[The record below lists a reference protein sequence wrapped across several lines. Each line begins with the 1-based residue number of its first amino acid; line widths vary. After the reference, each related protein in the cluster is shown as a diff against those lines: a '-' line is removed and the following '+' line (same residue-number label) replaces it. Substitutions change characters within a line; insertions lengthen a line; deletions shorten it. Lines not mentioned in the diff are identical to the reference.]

1 MLTGGWDVHRPKV
14 YFSNKDEIMAF
25 SQSISDELITMG
37 FRDPKEAIRNLMRS
51 QTWSRIR
58 HIGLPQKVLNRY
70 RKQIYQ
76 YLMMELG
83 DQDPNEVS
91 GFSRFVRE
99 SMEAQPAQEDP
110 LNKKVKADPDAV
122 EIARELMKAGLLTK
136 EEFLKSFGEYM
147 TDLEV
152 QDRDPRL
159 WKEIDESLK
168 EQLSK
173 ALMYIASERVKEAEL
188 AISNLRWRVFQDG
201 TCEPIVLGDPSVE
214 DAFRGWAIVDLF
226 YGVGVS
232 GFDFSLTTGPYDF
245 PKDIESRV
253 ISLFKKK

>member
-1 MLTGGWDVHRPKV
+1 
-14 YFSNKDEIMAF
+14 
-25 SQSISDELITMG
+25 
-37 FRDPKEAIRNLMRS
+37 
-51 QTWSRIR
+51 
-58 HIGLPQKVLNRY
+58 
-70 RKQIYQ
+70 
-76 YLMMELG
+76 
-83 DQDPNEVS
+83 
-91 GFSRFVRE
+91 
-99 SMEAQPAQEDP
+99 MEAQPAQEDP